1 MIDLRSDTVT
11 HPTLEMRHAMVQ
23 AEVGDDGLEGDPTVI
38 RLQKRA
44 ASILGK
50 EAGLFVPSGTM
61 GNIVSLLAQAQPG
74 DEIMVGDRSHIFLN
88 EVGGASA
95 LGGIQTQQIPN
106 EMNGTLDLNRIEQG
120 IRRSGGARPVSRL
133 LCLENT
139 HNYCSGA
146 ALSVDYLGAASD
158 LAHRNGLNVHVD
170 GARIFNAAISLGVG
184 VDQLVAD
191 ADTVTFCLSKGLAC
205 PVGSIVCGSSDFIA
219 TAHRIRRMLGGGMRQ
234 VGILAA
240 AGLYA
245 LDNMVD
251 RLSEDHANAQR
262 LAKGLAS
269 IPGLSIDPEMTQTN
283 IVIAE
288 VHDGDVPT
296 LLDELAEMNVL
307 GSYIGDNLLRMV
319 THHGIKENDIDQALD
334 ITSGVIARGQG
345 KETDNG

>member
-11 HPTLEMRHAMVQ
+11 HPTPEMRNAMAQ

-38 RLQKRA
+38 RLQERA

-95 LGGIQTQQIPN
+95 LGGIQTRQVPN
-106 EMNGTLDLNRIEQG
+106 ESNGTLDLNLIEKG
-120 IRRSGGARPVSRL
+120 IRRSGGPRPASRL

-139 HNYCSGA
+139 HNYCWGA
-146 ALSVDYLGAASD
+146 ALSIDYVAAASD
-158 LAHRNGLNVHVD
+158 LAHRNGLKIHVD
-170 GARIFNAAISLGVG
+170 GARIFNAAISLGVS

-191 ADTVTFCLSKGLAC
+191 ADSVTFCLSKGLSC

-251 RLSEDHANAQR
+251 RLSEDHVNAQR

-288 VHDGDVPT
+288 VQNGDVPT
-296 LLDELAEMNVL
+296 LLEELSEMNLL

-319 THHGIKENDIDQALD
+319 THYGIEEHDIDQALD
-334 ITSGVIARGQG
+334 IMSGMIARRQS
-345 KETDNG
+345 